1 MRKAIGEHR
10 RMAHHTLYQVSTTTA
25 LVEGIYQ
32 GAVRVGTVRTH
43 GDLGLG
49 TFDHLD
55 GEVAIV
61 DGHFFQVRSDGS
73 VKECDDKVLS
83 SFTVVTRFMPD
94 ETVTLRQGPDLSHLM
109 LRFDAL
115 WPSDNFLYALRVDG
129 HFFHPTDATLWPR
142 GV

>member
-49 TFDHLD
+49 TFEHLD
-55 GEVAIV
+55 GEMAIV

-83 SFTVVTRFMPD
+83 SFAVVTRFMPD
-94 ETVTLRQGPDLSHLM
+94 ETVTLPQRPDLSHLT
-109 LRFDAL
+109 LRCAPAFRQL
-115 WPSDNFLYALRVDG
+115 LICPESGRSFLSSNGRCVVAAR
-129 HFFHPTDATLWPR
+129 
-142 GV
+142 